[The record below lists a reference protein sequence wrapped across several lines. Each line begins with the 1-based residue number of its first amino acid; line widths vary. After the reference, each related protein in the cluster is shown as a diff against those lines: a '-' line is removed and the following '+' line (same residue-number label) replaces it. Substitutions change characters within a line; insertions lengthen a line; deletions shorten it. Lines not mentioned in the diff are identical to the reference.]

1 MYDREFVFY
10 PSIEQEAAKVPQDQ
24 EIPQKQQEKK
34 CSLAVKNSSFDL
46 WFLYLGW
53 TSSGA
58 STYCSD
64 RITSSSAYRVC
75 RNLVSSSLSY
85 TQSCIAD
92 LLFSGNSRIAS
103 LHLKNLQEDC
113 RQVIETDK
121 SLALSTSAKEDILDS
136 LCLSSCSGHGT
147 CQQGQ

>member
-1 MYDREFVFY
+1 MWNF
-10 PSIEQEAAKVPQDQ
+10 A
-24 EIPQKQQEKK
+24 
-34 CSLAVKNSSFDL
+34 
-46 WFLYLGW
+46 GW
-53 TSSGA
+53 TSNAA

-64 RITSSSAYRVC
+64 RITSSPAYRVC
-75 RNLVSSSLSY
+75 RPLVSSSLSY

-121 SLALSTSAKEDILDS
+121 SLSLSTSAKEEILDS

-147 CQQGQ
+147 CQQGMFYPPQFRHNQNLQHISTEIGQNRTEMRRDDKLTNYIKMG